1 MEIIRKY
8 LNNISK
14 IMITNNQIKAMSENE
29 LAYLYYALNTEWNS
43 LNMGYDF
50 DWYILKAFRN
60 NTIQNIL
67 NKHSDNLT
75 DENKGITMEI
85 LKKLEENI

>member
-1 MEIIRKY
+1 
-8 LNNISK
+8 
-14 IMITNNQIKAMSENE
+14 MITDNQIKAMSEDE
-29 LAYLYYALNTEWNS
+29 LSYLYYALNTEWNS

-50 DWYILKAFRN
+50 NWYILKAFKN

-67 NKHSDNLT
+67 NKHSANLT

-85 LKKLEENI
+85 LKKLEANI